1 MNVIQKYMC
10 CINNDGHNEIEKVT
24 KEISVS
30 TEKQQN
36 VSTIEVA
43 TMTRTTPTNANA
55 NAKDDTTNVY
65 DNKTEEDDDFNV
77 VTNEDY
83 GDIQPEDSNHTPKHN
98 NKIIFASSS
107 SIHEYFANK

>member
-1 MNVIQKYMC
+1 MNIIQKYMC
-10 CINNDGHNEIEKVT
+10 CINNDGHNEMEKVT

-30 TEKQQN
+30 IQN

-43 TMTRTTPTNANA
+43 TMTRTTPTNVTT
-55 NAKDDTTNVY
+55 KDDTINV
-65 DNKTEEDDDFNV
+65 DNNKTEEEDDFNV

-83 GDIQPEDSNHTPKHN
+83 GDIQPEDSNKTPKNN

-107 SIHEYFANK
+107 SIHEYFSNN